1 MDIIKFSYAPILSLQ
16 PAEMVALEELSKLDK
31 DKLLPIVSLKGWVS
45 SKCLDNSLKR
55 LEKAFGNRSIII
67 DIDEEFLYSKWDKSD
82 NSYPDKQI
90 YKEFEEL
97 LDSKNGYENWVSF
110 IVEKS
115 NFIPVLQ
122 LEDLSELDKQVKSFK
137 IKEVPIVVRVSL
149 KENDTIDSKKL
160 NGVVK
165 CLLEND
171 LKNLS
176 IVIDCGDIT
185 RKNLLDWKSYAD
197 FIKRLGGLFPNAN
210 FIFSST
216 SFPYSFAGAYR
227 GELPIYERQI
237 FEKISGECSDYKL
250 IYSDRGSARAGKLG
264 GGGGSIPV
272 RLDYPL
278 KKDWR
283 FIRIEVPEGADK
295 TELYKQAAQEMI
307 ASDYWSLAVPVW
319 GTQMIEK
326 TSYGDPYAIISP
338 IKATAVRINIHL
350 FQQLYYNKLPEEVV
364 TEEDWE
370 D

>member
-1 MDIIKFSYAPILSLQ
+1 MNINQFNYSPMLFLQ
-16 PAEMVALEELSKLDK
+16 PAEMVALEELSKSDK
-31 DKLLPIVSLKGWVS
+31 DKILPIISLKGWVA
-45 SKCLDNSLKR
+45 SKRLDNSLKR
-55 LEKAFGNRSIII
+55 LEKAFGNRCIVL
-67 DIDEEFLYSKWDKSD
+67 DIDEDFLYSKWNKSE
-82 NSYPDKQI
+82 NSYPDKEI
-90 YKEFEEL
+90 YKEFENL
-97 LDSKNGYENWVSF
+97 LNSENGYENWVSF
-110 IVEKS
+110 ISERS

-122 LEDLSELDKQVKSFK
+122 LEDVSELDKQIKSFK
-137 IKEVPIVVRVSL
+137 AREIPIVTRLSL
-149 KENDTIDSKKL
+149 KVNNTIDSKKL
-160 NGVVK
+160 NFVVK
-165 CLLEND
+165 CLLDNKLE
-171 LKNLS
+171 NLS
-176 IVIDCGDIT
+176 ILIDCGDIT
-185 RKNLLDWKSYAD
+185 RKNLLDWKRYAD
-197 FIKRLGGLFPNAN
+197 FVKRLGGFFPNAN

-237 FEKISGECSDYKL
+237 FEKISNECDEYNL
-250 IYSDRGSARAGKLG
+250 IYSDRGSARAGKFG

-295 TELYKQAAQEMI
+295 MELYKEAAQEMI

-326 TSYGDPYAIISP
+326 TSYGDSHAITSP
-338 IKATAVRINIHL
+338 AKAAAVRINIHL
-350 FQQLYYNKLPEEVV
+350 FQQLHYNTMPEEVV